1 MIHIAMDCPTG
12 IELIKILMPFIF
24 VNKINSNLKRPNQIS
39 IYDIITEQTLEER
52 DEMEFRVQCAKRE
65 YNEVQIWEDFRK
77 RNEKQNDLYRDILK
91 AEYKGYQPKQYYH
104 DYIHEKNYR
113 PKERDF

>member
-1 MIHIAMDCPTG
+1 
-12 IELIKILMPFIF
+12 
-24 VNKINSNLKRPNQIS
+24 
-39 IYDIITEQTLEER
+39 
-52 DEMEFRVQCAKRE
+52 MEFRVNCAKRE

-91 AEYKGYQPKQYYH
+91 AEYKGYQPKQYFH

-113 PKERDF
+113 PKEGDSWRKHQMPKVFGENMPNLLVSAKTTYFCSKRVMNDCLRKLLL